1 MQNFTLQTKLI
12 PLLKQTGVKVPLAG
26 DVENF
31 SVAYKSSLGVYFIE
45 GSSYTVAEGVSS
57 VTYAN
62 YEDCIGKGL
71 FSVISKV
78 LAFMNILELFNILE
92 SYDIRI

>member
-1 MQNFTLQTKLI
+1 MKW
-12 PLLKQTGVKVPLAG
+12 TGIKVPLAG

-31 SVAYKSSLGVYFIE
+31 SVAYKSNLGVYFIE

-62 YEDCIGKGL
+62 YEACIAKGL

-78 LAFMNILELFNILE
+78 LAFMNIVELFHTLK
-92 SYDIRI
+92 DP